1 MSIKGIPII
10 LYETVVVGQD
20 DFNRD
25 IEEETATTIDNVVV
39 GQPSSEDVIS
49 EITVS
54 GKRVAYN
61 LAIPVGDDHDWT
73 NKIVEFYGRKWRTI
87 GIPTQYIDGFMGEN
101 FQWNK
106 QIKVE
111 AYE

>member
-1 MSIKGIPII
+1 MIRGIQII
-10 LYETVVVGQD
+10 LNEPTVTGTD

-25 IEEETATTIDNVVV
+25 EITPVPVTIDNVVV
-39 GQPSSEDVIS
+39 GQPSSEDVFN
-49 EITVS
+49 EMNLS

-61 LAIPVGDDHDWT
+61 LCIPAGDTHNWKDAV
-73 NKIVEFYGRKWRTI
+73 VEFYGKKFRTI
-87 GIPTQYIDGFMGEN
+87 GEPTQYMDGFMGKD
-101 FQWNK
+101 FPWNK